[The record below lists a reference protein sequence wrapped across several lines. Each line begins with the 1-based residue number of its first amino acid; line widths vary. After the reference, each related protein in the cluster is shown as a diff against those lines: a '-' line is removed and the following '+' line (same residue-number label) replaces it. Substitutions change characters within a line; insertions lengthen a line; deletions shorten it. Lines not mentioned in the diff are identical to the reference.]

1 MRFITKILAI
11 LLLPVALMAVD
22 YAAEAKAIK
31 EALASVL
38 ELYKAGNEAEAKK
51 QTQQAY
57 FGHFENLEAGVRLNL
72 GSKKSYDME
81 KQFGEIRKAIVAKE
95 SPEQIAARIDKL
107 NGQID
112 EVLPTIE
119 SGHRLVAQSGID
131 TNLEASNPWSAI
143 YESIKTEIENAK
155 NKDLTADKDAIIA
168 SLNKVKMDLYRNT
181 RLEIAVR
188 KYGGLNFG
196 AVKKTGQAVDA
207 NIQQAIGDLLRAVA
221 NGEEIADFAQAL
233 TDIDELIGTTITRLP
248 QDSYTLAPK
257 QIQEEAKD
265 YTATVSNIR
274 ARIQKAIALFEEGK
288 VDEAIDEV
296 QNSYFDEYE
305 ASGMEGA
312 IGGRDGTLKLNTEA
326 SFNAMSAAMSAGN
339 IAGVE
344 KAQNDLFAKL
354 DKSLEI
360 TGKNSGWDIFLY
372 ALIIILREGFEA
384 LIIIAA
390 VIVYLLK
397 TGNKKHLNIV
407 YSSLSVA
414 VILSVITAYAVS
426 LIFGREMAA
435 QSREILE
442 GAVMLVA
449 VVLLFYVGFWLLS
462 NASAKKWSKYIST
475 QVQTSLSAGD
485 SKLLWWTVFLAVYR
499 EGAETVLFYTALVFD
514 ASSAS
519 TGLSMVIAGFIV
531 GLVILLIA
539 YVVIKMFAI
548 NIPIKPFFIITSI
561 VIFYMSLV
569 FTGKGVM
576 ELVEGK
582 LFVPHTID
590 GMPTITWLGLYP
602 YYESLVP
609 QALML
614 LALLV
619 GVVMMKNK
627 QTNLNKGQ

>member
-1 MRFITKILAI
+1 MRFITKILAT

-155 NKDLTADKDAIIA
+155 NKDLIADKDAIIA

-248 QDSYTLAPK
+248 QDSYALAPK

-305 ASGMEGA
+305 ASGMEGT

-344 KAQNDLFAKL
+344 KAQDDLFAKL

-397 TGNKKHLNIV
+397 TGNKQHLNIV

-475 QVQTSLSAGD
+475 QIQASLSAGD